1 MTVRVDAHGRLST
14 ARGRSDQ
21 HGAAR
26 WEALQAV
33 RMREPMKS
41 GVDYT
46 VTQVSEIFGT
56 NVFNRHVMRTL
67 LPKNVYKAL
76 VRCLDQGEQLD
87 PSMAD
92 IVANAMKDW
101 ALSRGATHFTHWF
114 HPMTEQT
121 AEKHD
126 SFLVSGGPEGGAI
139 LEFSGKLLI
148 QGEPDASSFPSGG
161 IRSTFEAR
169 GYTGWDPTSPAFLM
183 ESTNGKT
190 LCIPTVFCSY
200 SGHALDKKTPLL
212 RSLEALNKQAVRVL
226 HILGNREAKRV
237 ISTVGPEQE
246 YFLIDEAF
254 YFARPDIIN
263 CGRALFGARPPK
275 GQEMEDHYWGSIKE
289 RVLAFMMDAESE
301 LYKLGVPV
309 KTRHNEVAPAQFEV
323 APVFEQSNIATDHN
337 LLLMEV
343 FRKTAQKHGLRC
355 LFHEKP
361 FSGVNGS
368 GKHNNW
374 SMADDEGNNL
384 LEPGSTPLE
393 NTQFLVLLT
402 AVVRAV
408 NKYAGLLRSAIA
420 HAGNDHRLGANEA
433 PPAIMSIYLGDRLT
447 EVVNALIAGQKE
459 MKGVDGKVILQFG
472 VSTLPDL
479 PRDDSDRNRTSPF
492 AFTGNKFEFR
502 ALGASQSIAFPNT
515 VLNTMVAESL
525 DYIASELEKLVKGGT
540 DINAAA
546 EKVVRETLKE
556 NQRILF
562 NGDNYSTEWHE
573 EAGRRGLPNL
583 RNTVESLP
591 ELVKDEIKQLFNK
604 YHVLSEDELVGRYNV
619 KVAQFC
625 KTVNIEWLLTKSIAR
640 TMILPAA
647 LEYQSRLAGTIV
659 QTKAA
664 VTGINLSGEENMLR
678 DLSNKIGELLTA
690 LERLEQP
697 MSGSGNG
704 GGHGHGDAE
713 SYVMAKFYQDEVIP
727 AMQAVRDAA
736 DELEVLV
743 DDSIWP
749 LPKFREMLYIY

>member
-1 MTVRVDAHGRLST
+1 M
-14 ARGRSDQ
+14 RGRAQQGS
-21 HGAAR
+21 GR
-26 WEALQAV
+26 WDALQAV
-33 RMREPMKS
+33 RSREPVKS
-41 GVDYT
+41 SIDYT
-46 VTQVSEIFGT
+46 QTPVSEIFGV

-76 VRCLDQGEQLD
+76 VRCLDHGEQLD

-126 SFLVSGGPEGGAI
+126 SFLVSGGPEGGAL

-169 GYTGWDPTSPAFLM
+169 GYTGWDPTSPAYLM
-183 ESTNGKT
+183 DSTNGKT

-200 SGHALDKKTPLL
+200 SGHALDQKTPLL
-212 RSLEALNKQAVRVL
+212 RSLEALNKQAVRLL
-226 HILGNREAKRV
+226 HILGNRAAKRV

-254 YFARPDIIN
+254 YMARPDIIN
-263 CGRALFGARPPK
+263 CGRALFGARPPR

-323 APVFEQSNIATDHN
+323 APVFEQSNIACDHN

-408 NKYAGLLRSAIA
+408 NKYSGLLRGTIA
-420 HAGNDHRLGANEA
+420 FAGNDHRLGANEA
-433 PPAIMSIYLGDRLT
+433 PPAIMSIYLGDQLT

-459 MKGVDGKVILQFG
+459 LKTGHGKVILQFG
-472 VSTLPDL
+472 VATLPDL

-515 VLNTMVAESL
+515 ILNTMVAESI
-525 DYIASELEKLVKGGT
+525 DYIADELEKLTKSGM

-562 NGDNYSTEWHE
+562 NGDNYSAEWHE
-573 EAGRRGLPNL
+573 EASKRGLPNL
-583 RNTVESLP
+583 HNTVESLP
-591 ELVKDEIKQLFNK
+591 EFVKEEAKDLMRK
-604 YHVLSEDELVGRYNV
+604 YGVLSEDELVGRYNV
-619 KVAQFC
+619 RVAQFC
-625 KTVNIEWLLTKSIAR
+625 KTINIEWLLTKSIAR

-647 LEYQSRLAGTIV
+647 LEYQSRLANTIV
-659 QTKAA
+659 QTKSA
-664 VTGINLSGEENMLR
+664 VSGINLSVEENMLR
-678 DLSNKIGELLTA
+678 DLTDKVSELLVA

-697 MSGSGNG
+697 TIGSS
-704 GGHGHGDAE
+704 GGHGHGEAE

-727 AMQAVRDAA
+727 AMHAVREAA
-736 DELEVLV
+736 DELELLV
-743 DDSIWP
+743 DDSLWP

>member
-1 MTVRVDAHGRLST
+1 MRSRGQGQAS
-14 ARGRSDQ
+14 ARQ
-21 HGAAR
+21 
-26 WEALQAV
+26 EALQAV
-33 RMREPMKS
+33 RGREPVRS

-46 VTQVSEIFGT
+46 VTPVSEIFGV

-76 VRCLDQGEQLD
+76 VRCLDHGEQLD

-101 ALSRGATHFTHWF
+101 ALARGATHFTHWF
-114 HPMTEQT
+114 HPMSEAT

-126 SFLVSGGPEGGAI
+126 SFLVSGGHEGGAI

-212 RSLEALNKQAVRVL
+212 RSLDVLNKSAVRLL
-226 HILGNREAKRV
+226 HTLGNKTVKRV

-254 YFARPDIIN
+254 YLARPDIIN

-323 APVFEQSNIATDHN
+323 APVFEQSNIACDHN

-402 AVVRAV
+402 AVCRAI
-408 NKYAGLLRSAIA
+408 NKYAGLLRAAIA

-433 PPAIMSIYLGDRLT
+433 PPAIMSIYLGDQLT
-447 EVVNALIAGQKE
+447 AVVDALIDGQKE
-459 MKGVDGKVILQFG
+459 LKSAHGKVNLKFG

-502 ALGASQSIAFPNT
+502 ALGSSQSIAFPNT
-515 VLNTMVAESL
+515 LLNTMVAESI
-525 DYIASELEKLVKGGT
+525 DYMNDELERLVKGGT
-540 DINAAA
+540 EINAAA
-546 EKVVRETLKE
+546 EKLVRETLKE

-562 NGDNYSTEWHE
+562 NGDNYSSEWHE
-573 EAGRRGLPNL
+573 EASRRGLPNL
-583 RNTVESLP
+583 RNTVEALP
-591 ELVKDEIKQLFNK
+591 EIIKDDAKDLLVK
-604 YHVLSEDELVGRYNV
+604 YGVLSEDELVGRYNV
-619 KVAQFC
+619 FVAQFC

-647 LEYQSRLAGTIV
+647 LEYQSRVASTIV
-659 QTKAA
+659 QTKSALS
-664 VTGINLSGEENMLR
+664 GINLSVEENMLR
-678 DLSNKIGELLTA
+678 DLTEKISDLLLA

-697 MSGSGNG
+697 MNNAGNG
-704 GGHGHGDAE
+704 NGGHGHGDSE
-713 SYVMAKFYQDEVIP
+713 SYVMAKFYQEEVIP

>member
-1 MTVRVDAHGRLST
+1 MTVKTDLQGRISSH
-14 ARGRSDQ
+14 RGA
-21 HGAAR
+21 GENKAASR
-26 WEALQAV
+26 WEALQTV
-33 RMREPMKS
+33 RFREPVKS
-41 GVDYT
+41 SVDYR
-46 VTQVSEIFGT
+46 VTPVSEIFGI

-67 LPKNVYKAL
+67 LPKAVYKAL
-76 VRCLDQGEQLD
+76 VRCLDYGEQLD
-87 PSMAD
+87 PAMAD

-101 ALSRGATHFTHWF
+101 AITKGATHFTHWF
-114 HPMTEQT
+114 QPMTEQT

-169 GYTGWDPTSPAFLM
+169 GYTGWDPTSPAYLM

-212 RSLEALNKQAVRVL
+212 RSLEALNRQAVRLL
-226 HILGNREAKRV
+226 HLLGNREVRRV
-237 ISTVGPEQE
+237 TSTVGPEQE

-254 YFARPDIIN
+254 YLARPDIIN

-323 APVFEQSNIATDHN
+323 APVFESCNIATDHN

-361 FSGVNGS
+361 FSGINGS

-374 SMADDEGNNL
+374 SMADDDGNNL
-384 LEPGSTPLE
+384 LEPGRTPHE
-393 NTQFLVLLT
+393 NTQFLVFLT

-408 NKYAGLLRSAIA
+408 HKYGGLLRAGIA
-420 HAGNDHRLGANEA
+420 HAGNDLRLGANEA
-433 PPAIMSIYLGDRLT
+433 PPAIMSVYLGDKLT
-447 EVVNALIAGQKE
+447 EVVNALIEGQKE
-459 MKGVDGKVILQFG
+459 LKSSDGKVVLKFG
-472 VSTLPDL
+472 VSTLPHL

-502 ALGASQSIAFPNT
+502 AVGSSQSIAFPNT
-515 VLNTMVAESL
+515 VLNTIVAESL
-525 DYIASELEKLVKGGT
+525 DYMATEIEKAVKAGQ
-540 DINAAA
+540 DVNAAA
-546 EKVVRETLKE
+546 EKVVRDTLKE
-556 NQRILF
+556 NKRILF
-562 NGDNYSTEWHE
+562 NGDNYSVEWQE
-573 EAGRRGLPNL
+573 EAARRGLPNMK
-583 RNTVESLP
+583 NTVEALP
-591 ELVKDEIKQLFNK
+591 EFIKDETKEIFTK
-604 YHVLSEDELVGRYNV
+604 YGVLTEDELIGRYNV
-619 KVAQFC
+619 RVANFC
-625 KTVNIEWLLTKSIAR
+625 KTINIEWLLMKNIAR

-647 LEYQSRLAGTIV
+647 LEYQSKLAATIV
-659 QTKAA
+659 QTKDA
-664 VTGINLSGEENMLR
+664 VSGINLTAQENMLR
-678 DLSNKIGELLTA
+678 DLTDKITELLVA
-690 LERLEQP
+690 LERLESP
-697 MSGSGNG
+697 LGGS
-704 GGHGHGDAE
+704 HGQNHHGETE
-713 SYVMAKFYQDEVIP
+713 SPLMAKFYQEEVIP
-727 AMQAVRDAA
+727 AMQEVREKA
-736 DELEVLV
+736 DELEILV
-743 DDSIWP
+743 DDALWP

>member
-1 MTVRVDAHGRLST
+1 MTVKIDAQGGLST
-14 ARGRSDQ
+14 MRGRQLQ
-21 HGAAR
+21 HGSAR
-26 WEALQAV
+26 REALQTV
-33 RMREPMKS
+33 QSRDPVKS
-41 GVDYT
+41 SVDYT
-46 VTQVSEIFGT
+46 VTPVSEVFGS
-56 NVFNRHVMRTL
+56 NVFNRQVMKKL
-67 LPKNVYKAL
+67 LPKNVYKAVL
-76 VRCLDQGEQLD
+76 RCLDHGEQLD
-87 PSMAD
+87 PAMAD

-101 ALSRGATHFTHWF
+101 ALARGATHFTHWF

-126 SFLVSGGPEGGAI
+126 SFLTSSGPDDGAI

-169 GYTGWDPTSPAFLM
+169 GYTGWDPTSPAFLI

-212 RSLEALNKQAVRVL
+212 RSLEALNKQAVRLL
-226 HILGNREAKRV
+226 HILGNRHVKRV
-237 ISTVGPEQE
+237 VSTVGPEQE

-254 YFARPDIIN
+254 YLARPDIIN
-263 CGRALFGARPPK
+263 CGRALFGARPPR

-289 RVLAFMMDAESE
+289 RVLAFMMDAEAE

-323 APVFEQSNIATDHN
+323 APVFEQSNVATDHN

-408 NKYAGLLRSAIA
+408 NKYSGLLRAGIA

-433 PPAIMSIYLGDRLT
+433 PPAIMSIYLGDTLT

-459 MKGVDGKVILQFG
+459 IKGAHGKVILQFG

-502 ALGASQSIAFPNT
+502 AVGSSQSIAFPNT
-515 VLNTMVAESL
+515 ALNTMVAESL
-525 DYIASELEKLVKGGT
+525 DYISTELEKLTKGGM
-540 DINAAA
+540 DISQAA

-562 NGDNYSTEWHE
+562 NGDNYSQEWHE
-573 EAGRRGLPNL
+573 EAAKRGLPNL
-583 RNTVESLP
+583 HNTVEALP
-591 ELVKDEIKQLFNK
+591 EFIKEDVKELFRN
-604 YHVLSEDELVGRYNV
+604 YNVLSEDEMIGRYNV
-619 KVAQFC
+619 RVAQFC

-647 LEYQSRLAGTIV
+647 LEYQNRLASTIV
-659 QTKAA
+659 QTKSA
-664 VTGINLSGEENMLR
+664 VSGINLTIQENMLR
-678 DLSNKIGELLTA
+678 DLTDKVSELLIA

-697 MSGSGNG
+697 MNSSNGS
-704 GGHGHGDAE
+704 HGHGE
-713 SYVMAKFYQDEVIP
+713 GETYTMAKFYQDEVIP

-736 DELEVLV
+736 DELETLI

>member
-1 MTVRVDAHGRLST
+1 MRSRAQGRGS
-14 ARGRSDQ
+14 
-21 HGAAR
+21 AR

-33 RMREPMKS
+33 RDRQPVRS

-46 VTQVSEIFGT
+46 VTPVSEIFGI

-76 VRCLDQGEQLD
+76 VRCLDHGEQLD

-101 ALSRGATHFTHWF
+101 ALARGATHFTHWF

-126 SFLVSGGPEGGAI
+126 SFLVSGGQEGGAI

-200 SGHALDKKTPLL
+200 SGAALDKKTPLL
-212 RSLEALNKQAVRVL
+212 RSLEALNKSCVRLL
-226 HILGNREAKRV
+226 HTLGNRSVKRT

-254 YFARPDIIN
+254 YLARPDIIN

-323 APVFEQSNIATDHN
+323 APMFEQSNIACDHN

-374 SMADDEGNNL
+374 SIADDEGNNL

-408 NKYAGLLRSAIA
+408 NKYSGLLRAGIA

-433 PPAIMSIYLGDRLT
+433 PPAIMSIYLGDQLT

-459 MKGVDGKVILQFG
+459 MKSALGKVNLKFG

-502 ALGASQSIAFPNT
+502 ALGSSQSIAFPNT
-515 VLNTMVAESL
+515 LLNTMVAESL
-525 DYIASELEKLVKGGT
+525 DYINNELEQLLKGGV

-562 NGDNYSTEWHE
+562 NGDNYSQEWHE
-573 EAGRRGLPNL
+573 EAARRGLPNL
-583 RNTVESLP
+583 HNTVEALP
-591 ELVKDEIKQLFNK
+591 ELVKSEAKELLVNYGIFT
-604 YHVLSEDELVGRYNV
+604 EDELVGRYNV
-619 KVAQFC
+619 FVAQFC
-625 KTVNIEWLLTKSIAR
+625 RTVNIEWLLTKTIAR

-647 LEYQSRLAGTIV
+647 LEYQARVANTIF
-659 QTKAA
+659 QTKNA
-664 VTGINLSGEENMLR
+664 VSSINLSVEENMLR
-678 DLSNKIGELLTA
+678 DLTEKISVLLLA

-697 MSGSGNG
+697 MNNNGNGG
-704 GGHGHGDAE
+704 GGHGHGESE

-727 AMQAVRDAA
+727 SMQAVRDAA

>member
-1 MTVRVDAHGRLST
+1 MTLKIDIQGKLST
-14 ARGRSDQ
+14 ARGKQNQ
-21 HGAAR
+21 HAGQR
-26 WEALQAV
+26 WEALQTV
-33 RMREPMKS
+33 RYREPVKS
-41 GVDYT
+41 AVDYT
-46 VTQVSEIFGT
+46 VTPMSEIFGA

-76 VRCLDQGEQLD
+76 LRCFDHGEPLE

-101 ALSRGATHFTHWF
+101 AISKGATHFTHWF
-114 HPMTEQT
+114 QPMTEQT

-126 SFLVSGGPEGGAI
+126 SFLVSGAPEGGAI

-200 SGHALDKKTPLL
+200 SGHALDKKVPLL
-212 RSLEALNKQAVRVL
+212 RSLEALNKQAVRLVNL
-226 HILGNREAKRV
+226 LGNKTVKRV
-237 ISTVGPEQE
+237 TSTVGPEQE

-254 YFARPDIIN
+254 YLARPDIIN

-275 GQEMEDHYWGSIKE
+275 GQEMEDHYWGTIKE
-289 RVLAFMMDAESE
+289 RVLAFMMDAECE

-323 APVFEQSNIATDHN
+323 APVFEESNIATDHN

-374 SMADDEGNNL
+374 SLADDEGNNL
-384 LEPGSTPLE
+384 LEPGNTPLE
-393 NTQFLVLLT
+393 NTQFLVILT

-408 NKYAGLLRSAIA
+408 HKYAGVLRATIA
-420 HAGNDHRLGANEA
+420 HAGNDLRLGANEA
-433 PPAIMSIYLGDRLT
+433 PPAIMSIYLGDKLT
-447 EVVNALIAGQKE
+447 EVVNALIEGQKE
-459 MKGVDGKVILQFG
+459 IKSADGKVVLKFG
-472 VSTLPDL
+472 VSTLPHL

-502 ALGASQSIAFPNT
+502 AVGSSQSIAFPNT
-515 VLNTMVAESL
+515 VLNTMVAESI
-525 DYIASELEKLVKGGT
+525 DYLATEIEALVRSGQ
-540 DINAAA
+540 DVNSAA
-546 EKVVRETLKE
+546 EKLVRETLKE
-556 NQRILF
+556 HQAILF
-562 NGDNYSTEWHE
+562 NGDNYAHEWQE
-573 EAGRRGLPNL
+573 EASRRGLPNYH
-583 RNTVESLP
+583 NTIEALP
-591 ELVKDEIKQLFNK
+591 ELIKDDVKKLFEK
-604 YHVLSEDELVGRYNV
+604 YGVLTDDELMGRYNV
-619 KVAQFC
+619 RVALFC
-625 KTVNIEWLLTKSIAR
+625 KTVNIEWLLTKTIAR

-647 LEYQSRLAGTIV
+647 LEYQSRLATTIV
-659 QTKAA
+659 QTKSA
-664 VTGINLSGEENMLR
+664 VSGINLAVQENMLR
-678 DLSNKIGELLTA
+678 DITDKISELLLA
-690 LERLEQP
+690 LERLEAP
-697 MSGSGNG
+697 TSSNNG
-704 GGHGHGDAE
+704 AGHGHGEAE
-713 SYVMAKFYQDEVIP
+713 SPIMAKFYQDEVIP
-727 AMQAVRDAA
+727 AMHEVREKA